1 MNIAPD
7 VERVARRFGT
17 PERLLAA
24 VDRAEGDLIAAV
36 RCTVH
41 DHEPTREEALA
52 ITARSANHMAWDF
65 LREQGLERAFIQ
77 RWARR
82 WAPPGADNDPTH
94 LNENWPKNVI
104 ALWGV

>member
-1 MNIAPD
+1 VIIAPD

-36 RCTVH
+36 RCTVAGVQ
-41 DHEPTREEALA
+41 TRDEALEV
-52 ITARSANHMAWDF
+52 TARSANHMLWDF
-65 LREQGLERAFIQ
+65 LHEQGLERAFVE

-82 WAPPGADNDPTH
+82 WAPADAPNDPTG
-94 LNENWPKNVI
+94 LNANWPKNVTQ
-104 ALWGV
+104 LWGV